1 MYYSNALDNEARSVG
16 NNRVSGPVDPEEI
29 RFRPFSAEGDDEQ
42 QMRELVFDNA
52 FLGQPFDVICPCKRW
67 FSDVVLL
74 PYIRHQPENIHVAV
88 DEGSGRLVGYLT
100 GSTGGGEFEK
110 QQYSMVRRQVVS
122 LAASLTMPWTLFDHA
137 SRLFATHVIFKG
149 ESERPQHPDAG
160 VHWHY
165 QVAREYRGQGIGRKL
180 LQRFAGEALNADFE
194 LIWAEVSSY
203 PAKPPEYFQHR
214 GWSIFDAKPTE
225 IFGDHVDFPVE
236 TLCITKPLS
245 ELEARVFAA

>member
-1 MYYSNALDNEARSVG
+1 MSFPNALDSETRSV
-16 NNRVSGPVDPEEI
+16 RSDQTAEPMDPEEI
-29 RFRPFSAEGDDEQ
+29 LFRPFSAEGDDEQ

-67 FSDVVLL
+67 FSDAVLL

-88 DEGSGRLVGYLT
+88 HKESGRLVGYLT
-100 GSTGGGEFEK
+100 GSTGGEEFERL
-110 QQYSMVRRQVVS
+110 QYSMVRNKVVS
-122 LAASLTMPWTLFDHA
+122 LAASLTMPWTLFDHS

-149 ESERPQHPDAG
+149 ESERPRHPQAG

-165 QVAREYRGQGIGRKL
+165 QVAKEHRGKGIGRKL
-180 LQRFAGEALNADFE
+180 LQRFADEALDANFE

-203 PAKPPEYFQHR
+203 PAKPPEYFQQR
-214 GWSIFDAKPTE
+214 GWPIFDAKRTE

-245 ELEARVFAA
+245 ELRAPTYAA